1 MPAVHL
7 KPALVSAC
15 LMLAACLAAAPVT
28 PPWTDEIPMCG
39 GQDHSTPAVK
49 AADAAIAF
57 GRVAMRRGPSCRSGY

>member
-7 KPALVSAC
+7 KPALVTVC

-39 GQDHSTPAVK
+39 GQDRSTPAVK
-49 AADAAIAF
+49 AADVAIAF
-57 GRVAMRRGPSCRSGY
+57 GRVPMRRGPSCRSGY